1 LQNNPDMTTTATVVF
16 RGLFNDALACTRCGS
31 DSVFPAAGPFGAL
44 GALIGL
50 ERHLCRPCGRP
61 FWAKTNAEYTG
72 PQEPESEDVGELLTE
87 PAEPV
92 AFEIDV
98 SRPAPEPVAFEI
110 DVSHPEPE
118 PVDLL
123 ALDAEFE
130 RRCAAAKQPRRRS
143 RRRPAAAKTS

>member
-1 LQNNPDMTTTATVVF
+1 MARDLQNNPDMTTTAIAVF

-31 DSVFPAAGPFGAL
+31 DNVFPAAGPFGAL

-61 FWAKTNAEYTG
+61 FWAKTSAEYAG
-72 PQEPESEDVGELLTE
+72 PQEPESEDLGELL
-87 PAEPV
+87 AEADDPPTLDFDL
-92 AFEIDV
+92 A
-98 SRPAPEPVAFEI
+98 
-110 DVSHPEPE
+110 HPESE

-130 RRCAAAKQPRRRS
+130 RRCAAAKPPRRRS
-143 RRRPAAAKTS
+143 RRRRRAAAAKTS

>member
-1 LQNNPDMTTTATVVF
+1 MARDLQDNPDMTTTATAVF

-31 DSVFPAAGPFGAL
+31 DNVFPAAGPFGAL

-61 FWAKTNAEYTG
+61 FWAKTSAEYAG
-72 PQEPESEDVGELLTE
+72 PQEPESEDLGELLTE

-98 SRPAPEPVAFEI
+98 SRPA
-110 DVSHPEPE
+110 PE

-143 RRRPAAAKTS
+143 RRRRRAAAAKTS